1 MPVPP
6 PCRSPGPATRFRMNL
21 HPHSLARG
29 IVLSVAVLFPV
40 HPGLA
45 QASADPPY
53 PPPGRLVDI
62 GGWRLHLNCAGTA
75 VAGQP
80 VVVLEA
86 GIGAFSVEWDL
97 LQPRVAPF
105 ARVCSYDRA
114 GVGWS
119 ELGPAPRTRHQMV
132 FELHTLLEK
141 AGERPPYL
149 LVGQSFGGSV
159 VRLYASVYRSEVAGM
174 VLVDTG
180 HLTGV
185 SNINGELVRLA
196 ERSTGRPIPAPLA
209 SNPFRES
216 DLAPSVRA
224 QIEAAARQAASMAN
238 EPPRNKLPAESQ
250 RMRVWA
256 LSQVKHYVAHFN
268 PFDSEE
274 LALMV
279 AEQDRKPH
287 PFGDLPLVV
296 LSRGTPAHTGESQW
310 IEDERVKGQ
319 AALVNLSSKGRQV
332 IATGSGHHIQI
343 EDPELVVSAIREV
356 LAAAQ
361 AQGGRR

>member
-1 MPVPP
+1 MRACVI
-6 PCRSPGPATRFRMNL
+6 T
-21 HPHSLARG
+21 LA
-29 IVLSVAVLFPV
+29 AVLFL
-40 HPGLA
+40 PGHA
-45 QASADPPY
+45 RGQTDGAPY

-62 GGWRLHLNCAGTA
+62 GGWRLHLNCTGQV

-80 VVVLEA
+80 TVVLEA
-86 GIGAFSVEWDL
+86 GIGAFSVEWAL

-141 AGERPPYL
+141 AGEHPPYL

-159 VRLYASVYRSEVAGM
+159 VRLYASVYRPEVAGM
-174 VLVDTG
+174 VLVDSG

-185 SNINGELVRLA
+185 SNINGELVRLF
-196 ERSTGRPIPAPLA
+196 ERSTGRPIPPPAA

-216 DLAPSVRA
+216 DLAPNVRA
-224 QIEAAARQAASMAN
+224 QIEAAARQGGARAN
-238 EPPRNKLPAESQ
+238 EPPRDKLPVEAQ
-250 RMRVWA
+250 QMRVWA

-268 PFDSEE
+268 PFDNEE

-279 AEQDRKPH
+279 AEQDRKEH

-296 LSRGTPAHTGESQW
+296 LSRGTRAHTGDSQW
-310 IEDERVKGQ
+310 IEDERVRGQ
-319 AALVNLSSKGRQV
+319 AALAHLSSRGRQKV
-332 IATGSGHHIQI
+332 AAGSGHHIQI
-343 EDPELVVSAIREV
+343 EDPELVVSAIQEV
-356 LAAAQ
+356 LAPL
-361 AQGGRR
+361 RK

>member
-1 MPVPP
+1 MW
-6 PCRSPGPATRFRMNL
+6 AWFL
-21 HPHSLARG
+21 L
-29 IVLSVAVLFPV
+29 L
-40 HPGLA
+40 
-45 QASADPPY
+45 ASALLPPDAASGQTAAEPPY

-62 GGWRLHLNCAGTA
+62 GGWRLHLNCTGTE
-75 VAGQP
+75 VPGQP
-80 VVVLEA
+80 TVVLEA
-86 GIGAFSVEWDL
+86 GIGAFSVEWAL

-132 FELHTLLEK
+132 FELRTLLER
-141 AGERPPYL
+141 AGERAPYL

-159 VRLYASVYRSEVAGM
+159 VRLYAMVSRSEVAGM

-185 SNINGELVRLA
+185 SNINGELVRLF
-196 ERSTGRPIPAPLA
+196 ERSTGRPIPPPAA

-216 DLAPSVRA
+216 ELSANVRA
-224 QIEAAARQAASMAN
+224 QIEAAARQGGAQAN
-238 EPPRNKLPAESQ
+238 EPPRDKLPVEAQ

-279 AEQDRKPH
+279 AEQDRKEH

-296 LSRGTPAHTGESQW
+296 LSRGTPAHPGDSQW

-319 AALVNLSSKGRQV
+319 AALAQLSSRGRQV
-332 IATGSGHHIQI
+332 IAVGSGHHIQI

-356 LAAAQ
+356 LSAV
-361 AQGGRR
+361 RK

>member
-1 MPVPP
+1 VLAAALLVPAAL
-6 PCRSPGPATRFRMNL
+6 PG
-21 HPHSLARG
+21 
-29 IVLSVAVLFPV
+29 
-40 HPGLA
+40 
-45 QASADPPY
+45 QAALDPPS
-53 PPPGRLVDI
+53 PPPGRLIDI
-62 GGWRLHLNCAGTA
+62 GGWRLHLNCTGEA

-80 VVVLEA
+80 TVVLEA
-86 GIGAFSVEWDL
+86 GIGAFSVEWVL

-132 FELHTLLEK
+132 FELHTLLET
-141 AGERPPYL
+141 AGERAPYL

-159 VRLYASVYRSEVAGM
+159 VRLYATVYPAEVAGM

-180 HLTGV
+180 TLTGV
-185 SNINGELVRLA
+185 SNINGELVRLY
-196 ERSTGRPIPAPLA
+196 ERATGRPIPPPAA

-216 DLAPSVRA
+216 ELAPNVRT
-224 QIEAAARQAASMAN
+224 QIEAAARQGAARAN
-238 EPPRNKLPAESQ
+238 EPPRDRLPEEAQ

-268 PFDSEE
+268 PLDSEE

-279 AEQDRKPH
+279 AEQDRKEH

-296 LSRGTPAHTGESQW
+296 LSRGTPSHTGDAQW
-310 IEDERVKGQ
+310 LEDERVKGQ
-319 AALVNLSSKGRQV
+319 AALAKLSSRGRQV
-332 IATGSGHHIQI
+332 IAVGSGHHIQI

-356 LAAAQ
+356 LAA
-361 AQGGRR
+361 RR

>member
-1 MPVPP
+1 VRHAGRVEGATVRAWVLLLASALLPPV
-6 PCRSPGPATRFRMNL
+6 A
-21 HPHSLARG
+21 
-29 IVLSVAVLFPV
+29 
-40 HPGLA
+40 
-45 QASADPPY
+45 ASGQTAADPPY

-62 GGWRLHLNCAGTA
+62 GGWRLHLNCTGTA
-75 VAGQP
+75 APGQP
-80 VVVLEA
+80 TVVLEA
-86 GIGAFSVEWDL
+86 GIGAFSVEWAL

-119 ELGPAPRTRHQMV
+119 ELGPAPRTRHQMA
-132 FELHTLLEK
+132 FELHTLLER
-141 AGERPPYL
+141 AGERAPYL

-159 VRLYASVYRSEVAGM
+159 VRLYAAVYRSEVAGM

-185 SNINGELVRLA
+185 SNINGELVRLS
-196 ERSTGRPIPAPLA
+196 ERSTGRPIPPPAA
-209 SNPFRES
+209 TSPFRES
-216 DLAPSVRA
+216 ELSPNVRT
-224 QIEAAARQAASMAN
+224 QIEAAARQNGPQAN
-238 EPPRNKLPAESQ
+238 EPPRDRLPDEAQ

-274 LALMV
+274 LALLV
-279 AEQDRKPH
+279 AEQDRKEH

-296 LSRGTPAHTGESQW
+296 LSRGTPAHTGDSQW
-310 IEDERVKGQ
+310 IEDERVQGQ
-319 AALVNLSSKGRQV
+319 VALAKLSRRGRQV
-332 IATGSGHHIQI
+332 IAVGSGHHIQI

-356 LAAAQ
+356 LS
-361 AQGGRR
+361 GLK

>member
-1 MPVPP
+1 VLAAALLVPAALL
-6 PCRSPGPATRFRMNL
+6 G
-21 HPHSLARG
+21 
-29 IVLSVAVLFPV
+29 
-40 HPGLA
+40 
-45 QASADPPY
+45 QAASDPPS
-53 PPPGRLVDI
+53 PSPGRLVDI
-62 GGWRLHLNCAGTA
+62 GGWRLHLNCTGEA

-80 VVVLEA
+80 TVVLEA
-86 GIGAFSVEWDL
+86 GIGAFSVEWVL

-141 AGERPPYL
+141 AGERAPYL

-159 VRLYASVYRSEVAGM
+159 VRLYATVYRSEVAGM

-180 HLTGV
+180 HLTGI
-185 SNINGELVRLA
+185 SNINGELVRLF
-196 ERSTGRPIPAPLA
+196 ERGTGRPIPRPAA
-209 SNPFRES
+209 SNPFRERE
-216 DLAPSVRA
+216 LAPDVLA
-224 QIEAAARQAASMAN
+224 QIEAAARQNGARAN
-238 EPPRNKLPAESQ
+238 EPPRDRLPDEAQ

-279 AEQDRKPH
+279 AEQDRKEH

-296 LSRGTPAHTGESQW
+296 LSRGTPSHTGDSQW
-310 IEDERVKGQ
+310 LEDERVKGQ
-319 AALVNLSSKGRQV
+319 AALAKLSSRGRQV
-332 IATGSGHHIQI
+332 IAVGSGHHIQI

-356 LAAAQ
+356 LATA
-361 AQGGRR
+361 RK